1 MGKGEEGIEV
11 GICKKIIGNNGLP
24 NDMKVHQYI
33 NGYVALLQYYLRHG
47 SDLTPDL
54 ISGYFFTFYK

>member
-1 MGKGEEGIEV
+1 MVSLIDHKLIGK
-11 GICKKIIGNNGLP
+11 
-24 NDMKVHQYI
+24 NDIPMDIKVHQYI